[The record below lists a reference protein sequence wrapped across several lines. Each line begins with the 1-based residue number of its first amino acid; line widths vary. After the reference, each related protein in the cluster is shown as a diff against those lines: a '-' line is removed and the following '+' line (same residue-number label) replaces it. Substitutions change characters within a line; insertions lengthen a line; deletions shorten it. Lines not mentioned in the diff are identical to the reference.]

1 MALGRRHGKGFSMAR
16 LECRL
21 LALERTHKPPARYA
35 LPLPPGGRRLCVLV
49 LRSPDELAELAA
61 ARASGYVAELD
72 SPEDNARFLG

>member
-1 MALGRRHGKGFSMAR
+1 MAR

-49 LRSPDELAELAA
+49 LRSPDELAHLAA

-72 SPEDNARFLG
+72 TPQDNARFLG

>member
-1 MALGRRHGKGFSMAR
+1 MAR

-72 SPEDNARFLG
+72 TPQDNARFLG